1 MQIFQLIRDYDR
13 RKNWTNARR
22 YTCLSWR
29 SPVYV
34 SSNHPVIRCNFIQ
47 ASTHSRHP
55 VCPHSMT
62 PVCRSQNFSG
72 LQPWTCNE
80 TVPRSHPIFFPT
92 WSKHRLFFSRSN
104 RLFSSP
110 IGTFSPSLSL
120 FTETRETRT
129 FSMRDHGEILSVGA
143 TTKNKPARGII
154 MTKSLARSRSRANSI
169 ESKRRTARSSFPSAD
184 RDIVER

>member
-1 MQIFQLIRDYDR
+1 MQIFRVIRDYDR
-13 RKNWTNARR
+13 RKNLRNVRR

-47 ASTHSRHP
+47 ASTHSRRP

-110 IGTFSPSLSL
+110 ISTLSLSL
-120 FTETRETRT
+120 FLSLPLSFSLSLPKREKLERFVCAITAK
-129 FSMRDHGEILSVGA
+129 HY
-143 TTKNKPARGII
+143 
-154 MTKSLARSRSRANSI
+154 RS
-169 ESKRRTARSSFPSAD
+169 ERRRKITQPE
-184 RDIVER
+184 V